1 MYPQSD
7 LVPDAP
13 VIGADELAE
22 GLMLVRASTLKIIR
36 LQLAIER
43 HDRRVAIEAIDDLMA
58 LERRLEEQLA
68 NGPGFPGRQA
78 LEEELQS
85 DGLALNREKLT
96 LGAQVLRNGG
106 TPALFQ
112 GPASASDTHPI
123 TPLPAPEPP
132 REQLVEKQAEWIA
145 QPYEVTSRRRRWVI
159 GLMLVL
165 AALAAAAYF
174 LDAAEYL
181 PHIEATFGG
190 LT

>member
-43 HDRRVAIEAIDDLMA
+43 HDRRVAIEAIDDLIA

-85 DGLALNREKLT
+85 ERLALNREKLT

-112 GPASASDTHPI
+112 GSPDPSDAHPVTPPPAS
-123 TPLPAPEPP
+123 EPP
-132 REQLVEKQAEWIA
+132 REQLVEEQVEWIA
-145 QPYEVTSRRRRWVI
+145 QPYEETSRRWPWVI
-159 GLMLVL
+159 ALMFVL
-165 AALAAAAYF
+165 AAVAAAAFF
-174 LDAAEYL
+174 LGAVEYL
-181 PHIEATFGG
+181 PHIEAMFGG